1 MASAAFG
8 RQQEVENPRQGS
20 IRAHKPEFLV
30 EIALS
35 LNPTEFWAFQAKNRE
50 FEPFPEQ
57 VPANLKIAI
66 FGCPDLGPE
75 PRPEDK
81 NQANDAFGGF
91 EFAGKFWAETG

>member
-1 MASAAFG
+1 MA
-8 RQQEVENPRQGS
+8 Q
-20 IRAHKPEFLV
+20 KPEFLV
-30 EIALS
+30 AIALS
-35 LNPTEFWAFQAKNRE
+35 LNPTEFWGFEAKNRE
-50 FEPFPEQ
+50 FEPFPEL

-91 EFAGKFWAETG
+91 EFVVNFGLKRAKGPEVEPRENGILADIEK